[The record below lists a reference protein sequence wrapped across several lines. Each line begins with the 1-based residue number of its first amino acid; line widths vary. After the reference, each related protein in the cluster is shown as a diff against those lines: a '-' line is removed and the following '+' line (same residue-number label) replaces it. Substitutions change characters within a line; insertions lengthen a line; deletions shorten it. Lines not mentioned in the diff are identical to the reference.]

1 VLQVRFRRAQRIA
14 ASYDAAED
22 SNELAEER
30 PMKPIVMAGLLA
42 ALTTRSGHPQVNR
55 VETRPSAPCAG
66 PEFRQFDFWLG
77 DWDTY
82 ELPDTSQVVARN
94 RVTSILGG
102 CVLREAYEQNDG
114 LVGESYSLW
123 DAARGVW
130 HQSWVTN
137 RGTLLLLDGRLEGG
151 RMVLTG
157 SEKTATGTASLLR
170 GIWWVEGKDVREKA
184 DRSTD
189 DGKTWV
195 PVFDIVFRPHRP

>member
-1 VLQVRFRRAQRIA
+1 MM
-14 ASYDAAED
+14 AAED
-22 SNELAEER
+22 ANNSLR
-30 PMKPIVMAGLLA
+30 RRSMKPLVMAALLTALA
-42 ALTTRSGHPQVNR
+42 AGAGHSQGSSAA
-55 VETRPSAPCAG
+55 TGPSAPCAG

-82 ELPDTSQVVARN
+82 EVADTSKVVARN

-123 DAARGVW
+123 DEARGVW

-137 RGTLLLLDGRLEGG
+137 RGTLLLLDGRLDHG

-157 SEKTATGTASLLR
+157 SEKATDGTASLLR
-170 GIWWVEGKDVREKA
+170 GIWWVEGRDVRERA
-184 DRSTD
+184 ERSTD
-189 DGKTWV
+189 GGKTWV